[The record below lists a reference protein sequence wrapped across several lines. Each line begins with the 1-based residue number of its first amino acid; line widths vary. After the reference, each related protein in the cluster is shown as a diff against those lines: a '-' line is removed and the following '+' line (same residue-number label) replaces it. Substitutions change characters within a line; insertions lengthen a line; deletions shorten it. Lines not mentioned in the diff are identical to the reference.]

1 MTSLGSRDD
10 VIRGVG
16 ATLHM
21 ACLRGCGE
29 QNIQSS
35 NYKYVIRKV
44 QRGRVYWCAQPA
56 RGVQRLFDTQI
67 GAAQCVARNLGTKV
81 NKLVKGKGETHC
93 LDYCNRFRV
102 ILDVYDHGREGPG
115 DFESWRQM
123 ATDKFAKETFEREPA
138 SELLALLAK
147 YGPFRVVFVQALSV
161 RDPRIRCPRSNFSR
175 SRVQS
180 SHTRALKLWV
190 ALRTAA
196 KKVAASTD
204 LTIWIQNC
212 GRNVSHHSGLISLLH
227 RLDILIR
234 AGQKQDGFQFR
245 RGGHFYKLKETA
257 VAKQKSLQK
266 LQHIIAFMDD
276 VSKSKVQGP
285 RSCAEWCSATEQ
297 LRELAAKHDV
307 PGMKATL

>member
-1 MTSLGSRDD
+1 
-10 VIRGVG
+10 
-16 ATLHM
+16 
-21 ACLRGCGE
+21 
-29 QNIQSS
+29 
-35 NYKYVIRKV
+35 
-44 QRGRVYWCAQPA
+44 
-56 RGVQRLFDTQI
+56 
-67 GAAQCVARNLGTKV
+67 
-81 NKLVKGKGETHC
+81 
-93 LDYCNRFRV
+93 
-102 ILDVYDHGREGPG
+102 
-115 DFESWRQM
+115 
-123 ATDKFAKETFEREPA
+123 
-138 SELLALLAK
+138 
-147 YGPFRVVFVQALSV
+147 
-161 RDPRIRCPRSNFSR
+161 
-175 SRVQS
+175 
-180 SHTRALKLWV
+180 V

-234 AGQKQDGFQFR
+234 AGQKKDGFQFR